1 MMMNLFNI
9 FDPSTSMNYSLN
21 WMSMILMII
30 LFPFQ
35 YWLIPSRY
43 VMFWNL
49 IIKFIYKEFKILI
62 SYSYSNIIIL
72 MALFLMILFNNF
84 MGLFPYIFTASSHMS
99 FCLSLSLSIWLS
111 MMIYSLFN
119 FFNDL
124 MSHLTPHGTP
134 FILMPFMVI
143 IESISLLIRPLTLA
157 IRLTANMIAG
167 HLLLCL
173 LGSTGNSINSSL
185 IMILMIITQLLL
197 YILEISVS
205 IIQAYVFSILTT
217 LYSSEI

>member
-1 MMMNLFNI
+1 MIINLFNI
-9 FDPSTSMNYSLN
+9 FDPSTSINYSLN
-21 WMSMILMII
+21 WIRIILIII

-43 VMFWNL
+43 IIFWNL
-49 IIKFIYKEFKILI
+49 VIKFIYKEFKILI

-72 MALFLMILFNNF
+72 IALFLIILFNNF
-84 MGLFPYIFTASSHMS
+84 IGLFPYIFTTSRHIR

-111 MMIYSLFN
+111 IIIYSLFN

-124 MSHLTPHGTP
+124 ISHLTPHGTP
-134 FILMPFMVI
+134 FILIPFIVI

-157 IRLTANMIAG
+157 IRLTANIIAG

-173 LGSTGNSINSSL
+173 LGSTGNSINRSL
-185 IMILMIITQLLL
+185 IITLMIITQLLL

-217 LYSSEI
+217 LYRREI